1 MTAASRP
8 QAVRLRSGHV
18 ARLRQVRPDDA
29 PALARAYARLG
40 EQSRYRRFFTV
51 MPELPEATLKGA
63 TEVDHENHE
72 ALVALPLLSPEIV
85 GECRFVRLS
94 DRPDTA
100 DLAVTVVD
108 AWQGRGLGS
117 ALLGRLSERA
127 LEVGIEYFT
136 AEVLAENRT
145 MLGILPSLGRV
156 ETESRGSVVTAR
168 VEIAEPPQQAQQ
180 ELLDL
185 LIAVARG
192 EIMTIPAPLRPLFR
206 VSDEF
211 AHIVRLPVTMVLRAL
226 RPWLPTLDST
236 APAADEARQGPTAD
250 QDD

>member
-8 QAVRLRSGHV
+8 QAVRLRSGDV

-192 EIMTIPAPLRPLFR
+192 EIMTIPAPLRRLIR

-211 AHIVRLPVTMVLRAL
+211 AHIVRLPVTMLLRAL

-236 APAADEARQGPTAD
+236 APAADEAGQGPMAD